1 MLDNPFL
8 RRSERDPADVRRLF
22 RGRAR
27 QPAAAALA
35 VGVAALLA
43 AGCSSS
49 SSSAAAGTGG
59 GSSTSSSITVG
70 YYDIPATVDIAFA
83 QAEGYFTKVG
93 LNITL
98 KSLQATEFVPAVT
111 SGQVDVSFG
120 SLPAVITASSHNL
133 PVRMLFQSLTVSE
146 DNCPLT
152 LQVLPSS
159 PITSISQLAGKT
171 IAVASTGSAQDLSL
185 NPILVKDGVQ
195 VSSVRYLSTGANGP
209 SELAALQK
217 GTAAA
222 AIQSEP
228 YSTSLVAAKEVRVVS
243 NLCVPPTP
251 AEYGS
256 AGYFTSSSYLASH
269 KPTLKLFEQAMT
281 DSAAYI
287 SANPKVYDAWLAARY
302 KLPLAA
308 VEAQH
313 RGTVGVTNGAGS
325 YSYMVDSM
333 EAEKL
338 PVSGVDLST
347 LRVPLLI
354 SG

>member
-8 RRSERDPADVRRLF
+8 RRAPV
-22 RGRAR
+22 
-27 QPAAAALA
+27 ALA
-35 VGVAALLA
+35 VGAAALLA
-43 AGCSSS
+43 VGCSSS
-49 SSSAAAGTGG
+49 SGSAASGTGG
-59 GSSTSSSITVG
+59 SGSSDSITVG
-70 YYDIPATVDIAFA
+70 YYDIPATVEIAFA
-83 QAEGYFTKVG
+83 QAKGYFTKVG
-93 LNITL
+93 LNVTL

-120 SLPAVITASSHNL
+120 SLPAVITASSQNL
-133 PVRMLFQSLTVSE
+133 PVRMLFQSVTVSA

-171 IAVASTGSAQDLSL
+171 VAVASTGSAQDLSL
-185 NPILVKDGVQ
+185 NPILVQDGVQ

-209 SELAALQK
+209 SELTALQK
-217 GTAAA
+217 GTVAA

-243 NLCVPPTP
+243 NLCVAPAP

-256 AGYFTSSSYLASH
+256 AGYFTSSSYLSGH
-269 KPTLKLFEQAMT
+269 KSTLKLFEQAMA
-281 DSAAYI
+281 DSDAYI
-287 SANPKVYDAWLAARY
+287 NANPKVYDAWLAARY

-313 RGTVGVTNGAGS
+313 RGTVGVTNSAGS
-325 YSYMVDSM
+325 YSYLVDSM

-338 PVSGVDLST
+338 PVSGVDQST
-347 LRVPLLI
+347 LRVPLLV